1 MTQISCI
8 LSDFGDLMC
17 LCTVHVSIVKSNAYE
32 TNSSYLFTVLNI
44 FVNRTDIVE
53 TCEKSWKYSSQL
65 KFKS

>member
-1 MTQISCI
+1 MAQISCI

-17 LCTVHVSIVKSNAYE
+17 LCTVHVSIVKSNAYK
-32 TNSSYLFTVLNI
+32 TNSSYLFTVLTI
-44 FVNRTDIVE
+44 FVNRTDIVK